1 MDPNTESSPARLLS
15 TYNAYVMD
23 IRELYALRFSRF
35 LSVTRL
41 LNDPVPGDFKLFA
54 VQTISLAVTIW
65 RRSASTCGKIS
76 GFFYQTIP
84 F

>member
-1 MDPNTESSPARLLS
+1 MDPDTESSPATLLS
-15 TYNAYVMD
+15 TYNALVMD
-23 IRELYALRFSRF
+23 IRELYALRFSRS

-41 LNDPVPGDFKLFA
+41 LNDPFPRDFKLFA
-54 VQTISLAVTIW
+54 IQTVSLAVTIW
-65 RRSASTCGKIS
+65 RRSASGKIS